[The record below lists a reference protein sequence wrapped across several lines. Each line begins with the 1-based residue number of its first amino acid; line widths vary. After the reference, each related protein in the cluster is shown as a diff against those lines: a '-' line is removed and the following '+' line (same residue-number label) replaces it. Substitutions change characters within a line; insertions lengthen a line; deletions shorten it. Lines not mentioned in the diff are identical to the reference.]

1 MPILT
6 GSPLLKRASLLAAA
20 AIVAAVLTPLPA
32 SAQKAG
38 QRLEAIER
46 EIEKGRERRK
56 ELDLR
61 AEALADELSRIRRER
76 MATARVAQEKEVAV
90 SDLEEQLN
98 GLDVAVEREAVS
110 ASERRERL
118 VRVLS
123 VIQRLALRPP
133 AAWIAQPGDPND
145 TVRGAI
151 LLRSAVPQLATT
163 ARVLRKR
170 LAGLSALRAETG
182 RRRQELDLARTSL
195 ADERK
200 KLKSLFR
207 RKLRI
212 EKNLRAKAG
221 AEARRLDKLAAEAKD
236 LRDLLARL
244 EEESMK
250 RAALPRGGTAAG
262 GRAGPPPRANRHFG
276 AARGTLPFP
285 ARGRVIRRY
294 AEKTDLGAR
303 SKGIMIETRPS
314 AQVVATFDGRIV
326 FAGPFR
332 GYGQLLIIEH
342 GEGYHTILAG
352 MSRIEG
358 IVGQWV
364 LAGEPVGVMGGLAGK
379 RPGLYV
385 ELRRKGQPINPLPW
399 LAASENKVSG

>member
-1 MPILT
+1 MPFVVVAIA
-6 GSPLLKRASLLAAA
+6 GVAAA
-20 AIVAAVLTPLPA
+20 AMALAPPPA
-32 SAQKAG
+32 SAQEAG

-46 EIEKGRERRK
+46 AIEKGQERRK

-61 AEALADELSRIRRER
+61 AGQLAEELARIRRER
-76 MATARVAQEKEVAV
+76 MATARAAQEKEVAV

-98 GLDVAVEREAVS
+98 GLDLAVEREAAS
-110 ASERRERL
+110 ARERRQRL
-118 VRVLS
+118 VKVLS

-151 LLRSAVPQLATT
+151 LLRSAAPRLATT
-163 ARVLRKR
+163 ARGLRKR

-195 ADERK
+195 AGERK
-200 KLKSLFR
+200 KLRSLFR
-207 RKLRI
+207 RKSRL
-212 EKNLRAKAG
+212 EKSVRAKAG
-221 AEARRLDKLAAEAKD
+221 AEARRLARLAAEAKD
-236 LRDLLARL
+236 LRDLLTRL
-244 EEESMK
+244 EAERMK

-262 GRAGPPPRANRHFG
+262 GRTGPPPRADRRFG

-285 ARGRVIRRY
+285 ARGRVTRRY

-303 SKGIMIETRPS
+303 SKGILIETRAG

-342 GEGYHTILAG
+342 SEGYHTILAG

-364 LAGEPVGVMGGLAGK
+364 LAGEPVGVMGDVAGK
-379 RPGLYV
+379 RPSLYV